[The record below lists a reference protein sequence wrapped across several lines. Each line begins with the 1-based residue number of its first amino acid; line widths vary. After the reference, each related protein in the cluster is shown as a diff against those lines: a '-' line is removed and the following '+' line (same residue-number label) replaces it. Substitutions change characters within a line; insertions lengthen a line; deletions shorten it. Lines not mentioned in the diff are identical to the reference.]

1 MRIHFAIPSK
11 QTEGFISGV
20 GKKSMSYI
28 EKKYNSKILEVFDEL
43 ANIEQDILKL
53 FTYKSIKYSDKVAKL
68 CALSNKS
75 INLILK
81 KYYPEIKQISDKL
94 RIKSRL
100 KFYYDLL
107 DKMTHYIRCV
117 EEFQKL
123 DDHYYDAII
132 EFIEDKENLISGKYK
147 DISSHELT
155 VFYDKKTREELE
167 QVLLEKIELGSKQF
181 FTLGSLEEEIKK
193 IARIAGA
200 EGVTILNNE
209 EMLKRAEFIA
219 NPRAIIQYSVYS
231 RDEELLKDIGRELKE
246 YLNSK
251 GYEAL
256 ILLLE
261 ITDLTLEQEF
271 LAGSVITNANLN
283 PD

>member
-1 MRIHFAIPSK
+1 
-11 QTEGFISGV
+11 
-20 GKKSMSYI
+20 MSYI
-28 EKKYNSKILEVFDEL
+28 EKKYNSKISDVFDEL
-43 ANIEQDILKL
+43 AKIEQEILKL

-107 DKMTHYIRCV
+107 DKLTHYIRCV

-123 DDHYYDAII
+123 DDQYYDAII
-132 EFIEDKENLISGKYK
+132 EFIENKEQLISGKYRE
-147 DISSHELT
+147 ISSNELT
-155 VFYDKKTREELE
+155 VFYDKKTREDLE
-167 QVLLEKIELGSKQF
+167 RVLAEKIELGSKQF
-181 FTLGSLEEEIKK
+181 FTFGSLEAEIKK

-200 EGVTILNNE
+200 DDVAIFNDE
-209 EMLKRAEFIA
+209 EMLKRAEFID
-219 NPRAIIQYSVYS
+219 NPRAIIHYSLYS
-231 RDEELLKDIGRELKE
+231 TDEEVLKEIGREIKE
-246 YLNSK
+246 FLVLK
-251 GYEAL
+251 GYEAI

-271 LAGSVITNANLN
+271 LTGSIITNANLN
-283 PD
+283 PDQ

>member
-1 MRIHFAIPSK
+1 
-11 QTEGFISGV
+11 
-20 GKKSMSYI
+20 MSYI
-28 EKKYNSKILEVFDEL
+28 ENKYNSKISEVFDEL

-68 CALSNKS
+68 CALGNKS

-123 DDHYYDAII
+123 DDQYYDTII
-132 EFIEDKENLISGKYK
+132 QFIENKEHLISGKYK
-147 DISSHELT
+147 EISSNELT

-167 QVLLEKIELGSKQF
+167 RVLTEKIETGSKQF
-181 FTLGSLEEEIKK
+181 FTFGSLETELIK

-200 EGVTILNNE
+200 DSVSIINDE
-209 EMLKRAEFIA
+209 EIIKKSEFIT
-219 NPRAIIQYSVYS
+219 NPKAIIHYSVFS
-231 RDEELLKDIGRELKE
+231 TDEELLKNIGRELKG
-246 YLNSK
+246 YLISK
-251 GYEAL
+251 GYEAI

-261 ITDLTLEQEF
+261 ISDYSTDRDYLT
-271 LAGSVITNANLN
+271 GSVITNAKLV
-283 PD
+283 PDRDSQFR